1 MGIARF
7 AFILAAPLLL
17 ASCLLT
23 PGKFT
28 STLDIKRDHSF
39 TFTYVGEAIVAEE
52 QGGLQPVLNDYIY
65 V

>member
-1 MGIARF
+1 MGYARF

-28 STLDIKRDHSF
+28 STLDINRDRSF
-39 TFTYVGEAIVAEE
+39 TFT
-52 QGGLQPVLNDYIY
+52 
-65 V
+65 